1 MTNQTRK
8 NNVLKNLVWKLMER
22 TGVQG
27 IQFIV
32 QLVLARLLLP
42 EDYGLLSLV
51 AIFISIANVFV
62 QSGFN
67 TALIQKKD
75 ADDIDFSS
83 IFYLSLGIATII
95 YILIFL
101 GSPIV
106 ANFYRKPEL
115 TIVLRILAVTLFFG
129 AFNSIQ
135 NAVIAKGMQF
145 NKLFYS
151 SLGSSIIS
159 GIIGIILAY
168 SGFGVWALVLQQVLS
183 QVSITIILWFTVK
196 WRPKLV
202 FSISRVKNLFSYSW
216 KLLASSLLDTIYMN
230 LRSLIIGKIYTP
242 NILGIYT
249 RGQQFPQVIVE
260 NINGSIQSVML
271 PTLSSEQDNKERVKS
286 MMRRAI
292 VTSSFLICPMMF
304 GLAAVSE
311 SIIKILLT
319 EKWMDC
325 VIFVKIFCFVY
336 MLMPIHTANLQAIN
350 ALGRS
355 DIFLKLEIV
364 KKIVGIIILI
374 ITISLGVHAMAIG
387 VLIGGIISS
396 FINSYPNLKLLNYSY
411 KDQIKDIMPSFILS
425 MCMGIIVYMINYINI
440 IPILKLIIQISV
452 GIFVYI
458 AMSIIFKLE
467 CFYYLCDTI
476 KIPLLI
482 EKVKLKLNINI
493 IKVKADDR

>member
-145 NKLFYS
+145 NKLFY
-151 SLGSSIIS
+151 
-159 GIIGIILAY
+159 
-168 SGFGVWALVLQQVLS
+168 
-183 QVSITIILWFTVK
+183 
-196 WRPKLV
+196 KL
-202 FSISRVKNLFSYSW
+202 
-216 KLLASSLLDTIYMN
+216 
-230 LRSLIIGKIYTP
+230 
-242 NILGIYT
+242 
-249 RGQQFPQVIVE
+249 
-260 NINGSIQSVML
+260 
-271 PTLSSEQDNKERVKS
+271 
-286 MMRRAI
+286 
-292 VTSSFLICPMMF
+292 
-304 GLAAVSE
+304 
-311 SIIKILLT
+311 
-319 EKWMDC
+319 
-325 VIFVKIFCFVY
+325 
-336 MLMPIHTANLQAIN
+336 
-350 ALGRS
+350 
-355 DIFLKLEIV
+355 
-364 KKIVGIIILI
+364 
-374 ITISLGVHAMAIG
+374 
-387 VLIGGIISS
+387 
-396 FINSYPNLKLLNYSY
+396 
-411 KDQIKDIMPSFILS
+411 
-425 MCMGIIVYMINYINI
+425 
-440 IPILKLIIQISV
+440 
-452 GIFVYI
+452 
-458 AMSIIFKLE
+458 
-467 CFYYLCDTI
+467 
-476 KIPLLI
+476 
-482 EKVKLKLNINI
+482 
-493 IKVKADDR
+493 

>member
-202 FSISRVKNLFSYSW
+202 FSISRVKNLFS
-216 KLLASSLLDTIYMN
+216 
-230 LRSLIIGKIYTP
+230 
-242 NILGIYT
+242 
-249 RGQQFPQVIVE
+249 
-260 NINGSIQSVML
+260 
-271 PTLSSEQDNKERVKS
+271 
-286 MMRRAI
+286 
-292 VTSSFLICPMMF
+292 
-304 GLAAVSE
+304 
-311 SIIKILLT
+311 
-319 EKWMDC
+319 
-325 VIFVKIFCFVY
+325 
-336 MLMPIHTANLQAIN
+336 
-350 ALGRS
+350 
-355 DIFLKLEIV
+355 
-364 KKIVGIIILI
+364 
-374 ITISLGVHAMAIG
+374 
-387 VLIGGIISS
+387 
-396 FINSYPNLKLLNYSY
+396 
-411 KDQIKDIMPSFILS
+411 
-425 MCMGIIVYMINYINI
+425 
-440 IPILKLIIQISV
+440 
-452 GIFVYI
+452 
-458 AMSIIFKLE
+458 
-467 CFYYLCDTI
+467 
-476 KIPLLI
+476 
-482 EKVKLKLNINI
+482 
-493 IKVKADDR
+493 